1 MAFSKKCLRIDL
13 QSYVILLCLIWLMI
27 ANGHVNGRICNGI
40 DIRND
45 PGQLLK
51 LRNCTIVLG
60 SVQIVLIERIRSV
73 VDFNSYTF
81 PELRY
86 YVYLFGIQLSM
97 NQFVLV

>member
-1 MAFSKKCLRIDL
+1 
-13 QSYVILLCLIWLMI
+13 MI

-40 DIRND
+40 DIRNE
-45 PGQLLK
+45 PSQMLK